1 MHKSVVPTESG
12 REGWIPWSW
21 LREQPD
27 WSAGTKLQFCR
38 SSHRALPPA
47 SFSLNVNSCPWLSY
61 QMTEA
66 DVDSPGERSESLV
79 LSQVRVRS
87 TGLQPGEG
95 YHEPRDSDSH
105 VEKGLARDLSSFS
118 VSELQEA
125 FAFFWGC

>member
-1 MHKSVVPTESG
+1 
-12 REGWIPWSW
+12 
-21 LREQPD
+21 
-27 WSAGTKLQFCR
+27 
-38 SSHRALPPA
+38 
-47 SFSLNVNSCPWLSY
+47 
-61 QMTEA
+61 MTEA

-105 VEKGLARDLSSFS
+105 VEEGLARDLSSFS

-125 FAFFWGC
+125 FAFCIPASLLGMLSHTTGLCPLWMCEGVGQFSGFFMSPRCPPHEW